1 MFWLVFEK
9 KKLVL
14 ICEYSILL
22 KWIFVFIRRIGVY
35 IVFINIVIIYIID
48 NE

>member
-1 MFWLVFEK
+1 MFWLVFE